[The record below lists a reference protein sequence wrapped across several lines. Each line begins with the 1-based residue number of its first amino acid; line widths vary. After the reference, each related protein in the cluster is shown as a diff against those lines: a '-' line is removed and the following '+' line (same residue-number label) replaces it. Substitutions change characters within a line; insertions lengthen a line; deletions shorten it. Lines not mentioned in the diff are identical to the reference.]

1 MNSSDINRRR
11 HATVDISMTLV
22 GFLLVGG
29 KRGDAGGVGGL
40 DNGVKVKSDG
50 VVGFFAEVGEVEGDA
65 GGFTLNAGYEL
76 ADLNLVFD
84 SIDEHHIIG
93 IGMIDVDTGVELEFH
108 MQSIDAATG
117 KLHPGDRASGEQQAR
132 KVDMYHT
139 VVVGETMLVDT
150 GELVV
155 LDMPVGVGLFGKST
169 LDDGA
174 EDGGGVLHGLE
185 ECTLP
190 QLCFRLVVGERFSLA
205 ATELLAETG
214 IEDTVANGASLL
226 NEGWFHLCHS
236 IPITKDCAFYYIGM
250 SESHKRG
257 AVREQ

>member
-1 MNSSDINRRR
+1 M
-11 HATVDISMTLV
+11 VFV

-29 KRGDAGGVGGL
+29 ECGDAGGVGGL
-40 DNGVKVKSDG
+40 DNGVKVEG
-50 VVGFFAEVGEVEGDA
+50 YGLVGLVAEVGEVEGDA
-65 GGFTLNAGYEL
+65 GGFTLNAGHKL

-84 SIDEHHIIG
+84 SIDEYHIIG
-93 IGMIDVDTGVELEFH
+93 IGRIDVDTGVELEFH

-139 VVVGETMLVDT
+139 VVVGEAMLVYA

-155 LDMPVGVGLFGKST
+155 LDMPVGMSLFGESA
-169 LDDGA
+169 LDGGP

-185 ECTLP
+185 ECPLP
-190 QLCFRLVVGERFSLA
+190 QLCFQLVVGERFSPVA
-205 ATELLAETG
+205 AKLFAETG
-214 IEDTVANGASLL
+214 VEDAVANGACLFD
-226 NEGWFHLCHS
+226 EGWFHLCHS